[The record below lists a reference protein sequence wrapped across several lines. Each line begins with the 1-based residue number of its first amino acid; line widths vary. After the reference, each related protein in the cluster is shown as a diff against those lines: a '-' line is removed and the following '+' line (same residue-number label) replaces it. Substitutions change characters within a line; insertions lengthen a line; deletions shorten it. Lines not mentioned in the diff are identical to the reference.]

1 MLLAIVVFQILMIG
15 VFGLKENAAV
25 SILSIPPLV
34 FTIIFKIV
42 IMLYFERAAKPME
55 LDNEEEKSE
64 EAGEEAQEEAQQ
76 EADEEFLQV
85 KIKRLVLIHCAVVFL
100 TLNDHDEKF

>member
-1 MLLAIVVFQILMIG
+1 MLLAVVVFQILMIG
-15 VFGLKENAAV
+15 VFGLKDNVAV
-25 SILSIPPLV
+25 SILSIPPLA

-64 EAGEEAQEEAQQ
+64 EAVEEAQEG
-76 EADEEFLQV
+76 ADEEFLQV
-85 KIKRLVLIHCAVVFL
+85 KITRTFQTFDEVLMR
-100 TLNDHDEKF
+100 T